1 MTILIDKDVLN
12 GISAP
17 FGVDRQM
24 TVYASG
30 LAGADYVEIQVVRI
44 NAARTASCEC
54 PPAKVTMPEVVWSTP
69 LTCCGT
75 AVRLTPAQPFVLIDF
90 PQGVSMR
97 AVLHSTDPDVSDR
110 LVWVEQTNTAYPT
123 DRMRGCPCS

>member
-30 LAGADYVEIQVVRI
+30 LTGADYVEIQVVRI

-54 PPAKVTMPEVVWSTP
+54 PPAKVTMPEVVWSAP

-75 AVRLTPAQPFVLIDF
+75 AVRLTPTQPFVLIDF
-90 PQGVSMR
+90 PQDSDF
-97 AVLHSTDPDVSDR
+97 LHANLCPDDLNDAIQS
-110 LVWVEQTNTAYPT
+110 VE
-123 DRMRGCPCS
+123 S